1 MRSKF
6 AKIKAKYMEDLNEI
20 RDIQSEHEREKE
32 ELLDTIR
39 EQQSEVGKYSAILK
53 MLLTNDQ
60 IELIVQQS
68 EYNDETKEWTI
79 APFYYREKTV
89 NFPKLPDPQRK
100 ELIQNEK

>member
-6 AKIKAKYMEDLNEI
+6 AKIKVKYMQNLNEI
-20 RDIQSEHEREKE
+20 RDIQSQHEREKE

-39 EQQSEVGKYSAILK
+39 DQSVQVGKYSAIIK
-53 MLLTNDQ
+53 MLLTSDQ

-79 APFYYREKTV
+79 APFYYREKNI
-89 NFPKLPDPQRK
+89 NFPKLPEPQRK
-100 ELIQNEK
+100 

>member
-6 AKIKAKYMEDLNEI
+6 IKIKAKYMDNLNEI

-39 EQQSEVGKYSAILK
+39 SQQSEVSKYSAIIK

-60 IELIVQQS
+60 I
-68 EYNDETKEWTI
+68 
-79 APFYYREKTV
+79 
-89 NFPKLPDPQRK
+89 
-100 ELIQNEK
+100 

>member
-1 MRSKF
+1 MRNKF
-6 AKIKAKYMEDLNEI
+6 AKIKAKYMENLNEI

-39 EQQSEVGKYSAILK
+39 QQQSEVSKYSAIIK

-68 EYNDETKEWTI
+68 EYND
-79 APFYYREKTV
+79 
-89 NFPKLPDPQRK
+89 
-100 ELIQNEK
+100 